1 DADAQVTL
9 TQSQWLPHLPA
20 GHVAW
25 TLETLPAAENSEPLS
40 VEASDLAY
48 VLYTSGSTGQPKGV
62 MNEHGALMNR
72 LHWMQEAFPIGP
84 NDRVLQ
90 KTPYSFDV
98 SVWEF
103 FWPLITGATLVVARP
118 DGHRDPAYLSQ
129 LIQQEQVTT
138 LHFVPS
144 MLRAFVEEPS
154 LTHCRSLRQV
164 FASGEA
170 LPVDLV
176 QRFMSQHPA
185 ALVNLYGPTEAAID
199 VSVWRCSANDTLVPI
214 GKPIANLRLH
224 ILD

>member
-1 DADAQVTL
+1 AGIGRESIVPVCMQRSVDMVVALLGVVHAGAAWLPLDPELPAARLTFLINDADAQITL
-9 TQSQWLPHLPA
+9 TQPQWLSHLPA
-20 GHVAW
+20 GHPAW
-25 TLETLPAAENSEPLS
+25 TLDALPDAPAAEPLNM
-40 VEASDLAY
+40 AANDLAY

-72 LHWMQEAFPIGP
+72 LHWMQDAFPIGP
-84 NDRVLQ
+84 HDRVLQ

-144 MLRAFVEEPS
+144 MLRAFVE
-154 LTHCRSLRQV
+154 
-164 FASGEA
+164 
-170 LPVDLV
+170 
-176 QRFMSQHPA
+176 
-185 ALVNLYGPTEAAID
+185 
-199 VSVWRCSANDTLVPI
+199 
-214 GKPIANLRLH
+214 
-224 ILD
+224 